1 MDYIENL
8 QFEQLSLPFGEE
20 SPEQEYLLIPS
31 SLLGFHNT
39 DTTSQLLPSGRKSFC
54 MNGMLD
60 VPEERSCPSCGSR
73 MHINQRFQKTLK
85 HLPVGNGI
93 SCIKFEHVQYLCPDC
108 GSRSSPSTTASRRS
122 WKNTSVSSWVGIHS
136 PTRRSASSL
145 ASARTS

>member
-60 VPEERSCPSCGSR
+60 VPEERSCPSCGAR
-73 MHINQRFQKTLK
+73 MHINQRFQK
-85 HLPVGNGI
+85 
-93 SCIKFEHVQYLCPDC
+93 S
-108 GSRSSPSTTASRRS
+108 
-122 WKNTSVSSWVGIHS
+122 
-136 PTRRSASSL
+136 
-145 ASARTS
+145 ASARFAASPTCMSTNASTEH

>member
-108 GSRSSPSTTASRRS
+108 GP
-122 WKNTSVSSWVGIHS
+122 WVGIHS